1 MRYILLEKIATQPKN
16 FKNWLEKRIT
26 LLDSIISQVE
36 QATEI
41 LAKNEHDGD
50 YILSYALRSANDGV
64 RVQLPSAYS
73 IDLDRHYQLTRLR
86 DSLQSIVN
94 YGANRFLT
102 YAVSSL
108 NDINQLSDETKH
120 VLAMMPHAKSG
131 FVDYGFAPGTP
142 DTENDPEYAA
152 ANAMLAAYLKITDAL
167 KKTELVVDQLKPVLL
182 DLQRRYAYNHTPE
195 KYRPEHGD
203 VETLYHASLYAVDI
217 VAHGFAAEKPSD
229 REGVGNYGDQ
239 PEISFTHSLPIAH
252 DIMRALKEMWMIV
265 HKKLS
270 SQQIIGWMNSENIDL
285 NKAKSVFLKSGEP
298 LSTIPQTIRL
308 YRSYLGF
315 SKIRTDPV
323 FTDPE
328 RLIPQLEKIDIND
341 IGIVSCEVRLTG
353 DEKYLHGEAEFRV
366 PASAVIGKIKRVI

>member
-1 MRYILLEKIATQPKN
+1 MRYTLLEKIATQPKN
-16 FKNWLEKRIT
+16 FKSWLEKRIHM
-26 LLDSIISQVE
+26 LDSIISQVE
-36 QATEI
+36 QASEI
-41 LAKNEHDGD
+41 LAKNEHNGD

-64 RVQLPSAYS
+64 RPQLPSTYS
-73 IDLDRHYQLTRLR
+73 INLDRQYQLSRLR

-94 YGANRFLT
+94 YGASRFLT

-108 NDINQLSDETKH
+108 NDINPVSDEIKQ
-120 VLAMMPHAKSG
+120 VLVMMPHAKSG
-131 FVDYGFAPGTP
+131 FVDYGFEPGTP

-152 ANAMLAAYLKITDAL
+152 ANAMLGAYFQISNAL
-167 KKTELVVDQLKPVLL
+167 KKTETLIDQLKPVLF
-182 DLQRRYAYNHTPE
+182 DLQRRQSYNYTPE

-203 VETLYHASLYAVDI
+203 IETLYHASLYASDI
-217 VAHGFAAEKPSD
+217 VAHGFAAEKPLG

-265 HKKLS
+265 HKELS
-270 SQQIIGWMNSENIDL
+270 SQQIIGWIKSENIDL
-285 NKAKSVFLKSGEP
+285 NKAKNVFVKSGEP
-298 LSTIPQTIRL
+298 LTTIPQTIRL
-308 YRSYLGF
+308 YRSYLGY

-341 IGIVSCEVRLTG
+341 IGIVSCEIRLTG
-353 DEKYLHGEAEFRV
+353 EEKYLHGEAEFRV
-366 PASAVIGKIKRVI
+366 PASAIIGKPKKVV